1 MVETRPRLTEEDFMA
16 LPDDGRKYEL
26 VDGEAQEVP
35 TGVLHEA
42 IGYWLMRLL
51 GPVAD
56 AYGIVAGSSAGFR
69 MANGNI
75 RAPDV
80 SFTRWERLPGG
91 RPPQRFGEGAP
102 DLCVEIISP
111 SETYRDVRR
120 KVEEYLASGASQVWL
135 LEPLDETLTIHHANG
150 DVRLYRAGD
159 EVNSGDLL
167 PGFSCLVSDVF
178 DIPRPTDA

>member
-1 MVETRPRLTEEDFMA
+1 MVETRPRLTEDEFTS
-16 LPDDGRKYEL
+16 LPEDGRKYEL

-35 TGVLHEA
+35 TGFLHEA

-56 AYGIVAGSSAGFR
+56 TYGIVGGSSAGFR

-91 RPPQRFGEGAP
+91 RPPQRFGDGAP
-102 DLCVEIISP
+102 DLCAEIIFP

-120 KVEEYLASGASQVWL
+120 QVDEYLASGARQAWL
-135 LEPLDETLTIHHANG
+135 LDPADETLTVYHDDG
-150 DVRLYRAGD
+150 DVRLYRAED
-159 EVNSGDLL
+159 EVDGGDVL
-167 PGFSCLVSDVF
+167 PNFRARVSAIF
-178 DIPRPTDA
+178 DIPRPADA